1 MSRKIKVSDLS
12 MYDKPFNL
20 DEFIF
25 ATPLTVRTIKLS
37 RKGFPDLI
45 CRLRTN
51 GIWQGQNGIGIQG
64 TRWFDYAEGVV
75 EKFINNLPDGDIL
88 TELP

>member
-1 MSRKIKVSDLS
+1 MKNKHSNLS
-12 MYDKPFNL
+12 IYNKPFSL

-25 ATPLTVRTIKLS
+25 STPLTIRTIKLS

-45 CRLRTN
+45 CRLRTD
-51 GIWQGQNGIGIQG
+51 GIWQGQNGVGIQG

-75 EKFINNLPDGDIL
+75 ENFINNLPKGDTL
-88 TELP
+88 EEL